1 MYDEASRLRVSAC
14 GRTPESAPE
23 DHLSPVP
30 KAEEN
35 RNEENLMKRLS
46 VKAALL
52 AMAAFLIVVL
62 SVSGGAQDTV
72 KVKGIIVGRDG
83 AAMNIKGEAAS
94 WVVLLNESTKVEAKK
109 GMLGVRKDALEV
121 TDLIPGLPV
130 EVETMHNGTDL
141 VAASISFKADD
152 LKTARQI
159 QAGLNPH
166 GEQLAG
172 VQADQAAMNEKF
184 GKLHDYDTKGEVTVY
199 FDVAKATISDDA
211 KQQLKQLA
219 ENAVTMKGYIIQ
231 VAGYTDSSGN
241 ADYNQELSDKRA
253 KAVVNYLQQECK
265 VPLFRVLAPEGMGE
279 SNPANTDESQQGKKE
294 NRRVEVKVLV
304 NKGMQS

>member
-1 MYDEASRLRVSAC
+1 
-14 GRTPESAPE
+14 
-23 DHLSPVP
+23 
-30 KAEEN
+30 
-35 RNEENLMKRLS
+35 MKKPAI
-46 VKAALL
+46 KAALF
-52 AMAAFLIVVL
+52 ATAALMIALL
-62 SVSGGAQDTV
+62 SANGAAQDTA

-94 WVVLLNESTKVEAKK
+94 WTVLLNESTKVEAKK
-109 GMLGVRKDALEV
+109 GMLGVRKDKLGV

-130 EVETMHNGTDL
+130 EVETMHNGSDL
-141 VAASISFKADD
+141 VASTISFKADD

-166 GEQLAG
+166 AEQLQG
-172 VQADQAAMNEKF
+172 LQADQAAMSQKF
-184 GKLHDYDTKGEVTVY
+184 GQLGDYDVKGEVTVY
-199 FDVAKATISDDA
+199 FDVASSKVSADS

-219 ENAVTMKGYIIQ
+219 DNAVTLKGYIIQ

-265 VPLFRVLAPEGMGE
+265 VPLYRVLSPEAMGE
-279 SNPANTDESQQGKKE
+279 SNPTKSNESKEGKKE

-304 NKGMQS
+304 NRGMQS